1 MMHSLN
7 LTMNIYDKTQKGR
20 EEIATRKHGLA
31 QRLRALL
38 VMIDGQHSTT
48 DLLEKVFGLGLG
60 LHSIQELLDNGY
72 IHVINGTQ

>member
-48 DLLEKVFGLGLG
+48 DLLEKVSGLGLG

-72 IHVINGTQ
+72 IH